1 MTLHL
6 KKGEVLK
13 LEGEDIPGIGV
24 VLPIEVDKEEMVRS
38 HRWVAKAFDSLAVP
52 AELYIDFVDSPSE
65 REALGS
71 RGALV
76 AYAVIDIGIPVMVP
90 AIAWHT
96 EYVMKERTRIL
107 ESLEDAGPFMFSKD
121 TKNAWNYIKSIH
133 ELPEYIT
140 PSTLVSLKV
149 IHSYISGGMGM
160 SEHLLPLAL
169 LGCWSSIMSDPTL
182 RFLKMD

>member
-1 MTLHL
+1 M
-6 KKGEVLK
+6 
-13 LEGEDIPGIGV
+13 
-24 VLPIEVDKEEMVRS
+24 
-38 HRWVAKAFDSLAVP
+38 
-52 AELYIDFVDSPSE
+52 
-65 REALGS
+65 GS

-76 AYAVIDIGIPVMVP
+76 TYAVIDIGIPVMVLT
-90 AIAWHT
+90 IAWHT

-140 PSTLVSLKV
+140 PSTLVSLKSTQL
-149 IHSYISGGMGM
+149 HLGGMGM

-169 LGCWSSIMSDPTL
+169 LGCWSSIMSDY
-182 RFLKMD
+182 RDF

>member
-6 KKGEVLK
+6 KKGEVLR

-24 VLPIEVDKEEMVRS
+24 VLPIEVDKDEMIKS
-38 HRWVAKAFDSLAVP
+38 HLWLAKSFDSLSVP

-65 REALGS
+65 REALGY

-76 AYAVIDIGIPVMVP
+76 AYAVIDIGIPIQVS
-90 AIAWHT
+90 ALAWKT
-96 EYVMKERTRIL
+96 DYVMKERTRIL
-107 ESLEDAGPFMFSKD
+107 QGLADIGPFMLNKD
-121 TKNAWNYIKSIH
+121 TKIAWEYLKSVH
-133 ELPEYIT
+133 ELPAYIT
-140 PSTLVSLKV
+140 PSTLVSLKA

-169 LGCWSSIMSDPTL
+169 LGCWSSIMADSTL
-182 RFLKMD
+182 SFLKM